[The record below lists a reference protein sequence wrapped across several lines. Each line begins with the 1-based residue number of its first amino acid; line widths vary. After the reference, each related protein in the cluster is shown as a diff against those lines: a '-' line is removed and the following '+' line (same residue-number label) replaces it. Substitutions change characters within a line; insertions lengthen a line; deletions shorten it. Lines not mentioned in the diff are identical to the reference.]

1 MAAVAVFATGV
12 GGFLTGLMAFLIL
25 GTTMGLLIFFMSF
38 LGATA
43 GPALAIPLRLWG
55 RRIQVVSGVIIVL
68 VGGILIYA
76 STNPGF
82 FDRLL
87 LSS

>member
-25 GTTMGLLIFFMSF
+25 GTTMGLLVFFMSF

-43 GPALAIPLRLWG
+43 GPALAVPLRLWG

-68 VGGILIYA
+68 VGVALVYA
-76 STNPGF
+76 SINPGVYG
-82 FDRLL
+82 RLL
-87 LSS
+87 LSN